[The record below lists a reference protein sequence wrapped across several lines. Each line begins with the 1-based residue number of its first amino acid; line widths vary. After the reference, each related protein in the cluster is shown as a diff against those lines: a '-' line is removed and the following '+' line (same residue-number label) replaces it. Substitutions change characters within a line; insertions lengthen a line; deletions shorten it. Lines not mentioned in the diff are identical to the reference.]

1 MGGEVGA
8 HAGVAA
14 HPEGRILMTTT
25 DMTPRQLATAKAAAA
40 ETLRMIR
47 AGYRYDVIA
56 RCWVK
61 GAVTVERQ
69 G

>member
-1 MGGEVGA
+1 MQ
-8 HAGVAA
+8 
-14 HPEGRILMTTT
+14 TT